1 MNASNIRIS
10 ATLVFFLAALLVFA
24 GCSDTGLA
32 PDSSG
37 FEPGGSY
44 DARVI
49 RVADGDTIAVK
60 FLGGNEERVRVLGVD
75 CPETDLSANV
85 PGEYPGIDDPSHL
98 ALWGE
103 RARQYTSDT
112 LDGAS
117 ITLQFDRQAGIRD
130 RYDRLLAYVILQDG
144 RDLGSLLI
152 ENGMA
157 RVYTA
162 EDFARKAD
170 YTAME
175 KAAKTGGAGL
185 WDYDGDLLVSVTPVP
200 IDTPT
205 SGVFIASVHYNAAGD
220 DRENV
225 NDEYLVIAN
234 AGPGERELS
243 GWTLSGP
250 TQIPFVFGPF
260 PLAQGGEVVIH
271 TGSGTDSGT
280 DLFRD
285 LPSPALGNQGG
296 RLDLSDSEGDV
307 VSSFSWGTAA
317 SG

>member
-1 MNASNIRIS
+1 MEASNIIIS
-10 ATLVFFLAALLVFA
+10 VISVFFLTSLLAFA
-24 GCSDTGLA
+24 GCSDTGFA
-32 PDSSG
+32 TDG
-37 FEPGGSY
+37 TDFDPGQTY

-49 RVADGDTIAVK
+49 RVADGDTIVVQ
-60 FLGGNEERVRVLGVD
+60 LPRGNEERVRVLGVD

-103 RARQYTSDT
+103 RARQFTSNT
-112 LDGAS
+112 LDGTS
-117 ITLQFDRQAGIRD
+117 ITLQFDSQAGIRD
-130 RYDRLLAYVILQDG
+130 RYDRLLAYVILQDD
-144 RDLGSLLI
+144 RDLGRMLI

-157 RVYTA
+157 RVYTG
-162 EDFARKAD
+162 EDFARKAG
-170 YTAME
+170 YLAAE
-175 KAAKTGGAGL
+175 KAAKTGGTGL
-185 WDYDGDLLVSVTPVP
+185 WNSEGDLLVSITPVP

-234 AGPGERELS
+234 AGPGEHDLT

-250 TQIPFVFGPF
+250 TQIPFVFSPF
-260 PLAQGGEVVIH
+260 LLAPGGEVVVH
-271 TGSGTDSGT
+271 TGSGIDSGT

-285 LPSPALGNQGG
+285 LSSPALGNQGG
-296 RLDLSDSEGDV
+296 RLDLSDSEGSV

-317 SG
+317 RG